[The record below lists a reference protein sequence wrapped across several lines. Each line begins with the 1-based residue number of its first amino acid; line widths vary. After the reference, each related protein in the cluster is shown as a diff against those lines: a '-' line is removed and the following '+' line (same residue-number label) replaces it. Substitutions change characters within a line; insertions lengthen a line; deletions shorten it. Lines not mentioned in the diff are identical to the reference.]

1 MSNVELKP
9 GERVDDLQLNG
20 LRIIQDKERFCFGM
34 DAVLL
39 SDFAKTHKGDKVL
52 DLCTGTAAIPILMT
66 EKSNA
71 AHFTAVE
78 IQAESADMARRSVIL
93 NDLESKI
100 DVINAD
106 INDLPDMFPKADY
119 NVITV
124 NPPYMNAGLQNAD
137 EPKKIARHEIF
148 CNLKDVLRVSAKM
161 LIPQGTFFMVHK
173 PNRLAEIMREMSAA
187 GIEPKR
193 MRLVYPYFNKE
204 PNMLLIEGL
213 KGGKSDMRI
222 EPPLIVYESKGKYTQ
237 EIYDIYGYGK

>member
-1 MSNVELKP
+1 M
-9 GERVDDLQLNG
+9 DDLQLNG
-20 LRIIQDKERFCFGM
+20 LKIIQDKERFCFGM

-66 EKSNA
+66 EKCNA

-78 IQAESADMARRSVIL
+78 IQPESADMARRSVML
-93 NDLESKI
+93 NDLEDKI

-106 INDLPDMFPKADY
+106 INDLPEMFPKADF

-124 NPPYMNAGLQNAD
+124 NPPYMSAGLQNAD

-161 LIPQGTFFMVHK
+161 LIPQGTFFMVHR